1 MICEIVRAMVE
12 AMSVRQMKP
21 IACLALVS
29 CAVLHA
35 LATTTL
41 EAADTRRP
49 LRVCLVSGAETYRS
63 DDAFAGLA
71 AYLERD
77 HGMKCEVLSFSADGT
92 ALPGIERLLEADTAV
107 FHVRRKTLNPEH
119 LAVLKRFFA
128 SGKGF
133 VALRSTSHGWENWK
147 DFDREVL
154 GMKYG
159 GPGGNNLGNA
169 EKLHFKPHPVWE
181 GAQTLDTRKDL
192 YRVSEP
198 AADITVIL
206 EGETKN
212 GRTPVAWT
220 RPHHQARLVYIAL
233 FYEIGQAP
241 FQRAIANALRWVT
254 APAAAGSAP

>member
-1 MICEIVRAMVE
+1 MKSNTFPALFIC
-12 AMSVRQMKP
+12 
-21 IACLALVS
+21 ALFYGVS
-29 CAVLHA
+29 F
-35 LATTTL
+35 ATL
-41 EAADTRRP
+41 GAADNRKP

-63 DDAFAGLA
+63 DEAFAGLA
-71 AYLERD
+71 AYLEREQ
-77 HGMKCEVLSFSADGT
+77 GMKCEVLSFSADGT

-119 LAVLKRFFA
+119 LAVLKWFFA

-169 EKLHFKPHPVWE
+169 EKLYFKPHPVWE
-181 GAQTLDTRKDL
+181 GARALDTKKDL
-192 YRVSEP
+192 YRMSEP

-212 GRTPVAWT
+212 GRMPVAWT

-233 FYEIGQAP
+233 FYELGQPP

-254 APAAAGSAP
+254 APATVGSAR

>member
-1 MICEIVRAMVE
+1 MKTKTVLTLLTCVLVHVVSSAM
-12 AMSVRQMKP
+12 
-21 IACLALVS
+21 LG
-29 CAVLHA
+29 
-35 LATTTL
+35 
-41 EAADTRRP
+41 AADARKP

-63 DDAFAGLA
+63 DEAFAGLA
-71 AYLERD
+71 AYLEREQ
-77 HGMKCEVLSFSADGT
+77 GMKCEVLKFSADGT

-147 DFDREVL
+147 DFDQQVL

-159 GPGGNNLGNA
+159 GPGGNNFGNA

-181 GAQTLDTRKDL
+181 RAQTLDTKKDV

-198 AADITVIL
+198 APDITVIL
-206 EGETKN
+206 EGETKH
-212 GRTPVAWT
+212 GRMPVAWT
-220 RPHHQARLVYIAL
+220 RPHHQARLVYIGL
-233 FYEIGQAP
+233 FYELGQPP
-241 FQRAIANALRWVT
+241 FQRAIANALHWVT
-254 APAAAGSAP
+254 APAAIGSAR